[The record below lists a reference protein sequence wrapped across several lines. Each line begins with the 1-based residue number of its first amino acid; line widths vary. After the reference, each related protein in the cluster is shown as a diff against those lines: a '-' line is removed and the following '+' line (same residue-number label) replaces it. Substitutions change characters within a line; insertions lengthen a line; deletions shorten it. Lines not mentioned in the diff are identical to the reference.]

1 MGTHTIAPE
10 NRRGERTQGTTK
22 KSKSKVPSV
31 KASAKQALK
40 PLKRL
45 CNLDTLPPPIA
56 NKSHRVKKLTTNVQN
71 RIKLV
76 EVDEEL
82 ESLKEKIE
90 QYEFLSRYVPENL
103 SKADRRTLAGLNE
116 VALLKEEVLLQ
127 QKRKVLN
134 KKLQG
139 VQFVKNRVFNED
151 NTPPPVEVVLQP
163 HEVQERARRSP
174 VEKTA
179 GSRRV
184 RSRSKSGQSSASA
197 RSKAKAHTY
206 TGLHWSS
213 VFAFRRQSSTSR
225 VARIALCRYNA
236 SKSPIHRVRAFEL
249 YKAGK
254 ISKRQALRYK
264 GVNRIDRVIL
274 SILIKNH
281 ESIDVEEPSTKKRR
295 VSTDEDVFDDNA
307 VSKQVFVKV
316 PMLGRVFKLLYHPQ
330 MELEQIKQ
338 NIASRLSTLSST
350 IRFTLDIA
358 AGGQPPKLSNG
369 TMTLEQYNIK
379 PNDTLRLVSDATAV
393 IGGAKNKKR
402 SFGNPIDVN
411 VESSTDQVK
420 SGKKAKTT
428 TTSSKRKRSEIDDD
442 DSHSESTKSSKSK
455 SSKSSL
461 PVKSKAEVKADTNA
475 RLEKAYS
482 NVKRANKYFGE
493 GEYNKALVKYNR
505 ALIVYK
511 SLDVANVEK
520 VINKVSKCLVQECTN
535 QVTLKLQLAC
545 IEHCIF
551 FAKRSKAY
559 TRMNIARFHFQHATI
574 LLSLMKK
581 DKAVTDNASFVLYH
595 GLLTKSV
602 NHIITAYSSV
612 GKEVQRKVPNMK
624 NDADTL
630 LSMRARSFAYKQS
643 SPFLKLLEGINM
655 KGSLFTAA
663 KRIRRT
669 SQSSNKVEAVLN
681 ELMLLG
687 ESELEPELYEKQF
700 NILIDKLSK
709 TLQRLTKR
717 EINLGNG
724 LSTEHFLFVLMNY
737 ATPACSGWKN
747 GAHKSWIHDR
757 MNTSEGCIS
766 FWLKSVITC
775 LERSSGIE
783 KKGKHDNSC
792 ISLTD
797 RLFWVSDFNTKE
809 YKSEISK
816 ICKKAKIC
824 EDVMHLIP
832 MILLGLKVK
841 YAKMNGHRPSILSTG
856 AETRDKLFDK
866 NGVVIS
872 PDATYTGSVP
882 HSELFMR
889 KDRFLRFYPTIE
901 QQHKCSLVLARFYSP
916 QFYTFSNCTFT
927 EDWTGLGNLSEEEL
941 KKFQEEH
948 DKLMFKIR
956 SKGGMTSSELA
967 QLASALHDVDWN
979 HDDLSPVMQLRFV
992 WCLEHKN
999 RHFMKEK
1006 DKIDEDDFIEFLTK
1020 LHKSRVKGV
1029 KKGGKTT
1036 GEMATLA
1043 SVLDDEEVD
1052 GDYNKLSPEWKLIFE
1067 LHMARKK
1074 IDEDDFIE
1082 FLTKLH
1088 KSRVKGVKKG
1098 GKTTGE
1104 MATLASVLDD
1114 EEVDGDYNKLSPEWK
1129 LIFELHMARKKIDED
1144 EFIDFLNDLRDSC
1157 KKGTKTTNEM
1167 AKLASALHDVKG
1179 DYSKL
1184 SPEWKF
1190 IFELHMA
1197 RKKIDEDA
1205 FIKFMTKLRGSRVK
1219 NSKIGGEM
1227 AKLASVLDDDGGDYN
1242 KLSSEWKFIFE
1253 LHMARK
1259 KIDEKAFIKIL
1270 KELHGSNKKK
1280 GETTGRMA
1288 TLYKKLHKVNW
1299 KPDSTPELRF
1309 AFDLIHAGYNN
1320 RHKDEMNE
1328 KQFIKYLKDW
1338 REKASK
1344 SNSVQSEAKTKA
1356 LSWNSLYI
1364 KKTQEERNLIQP
1376 LKDIIEPVVNSINFA
1391 DSDKLG
1397 GANDKLLEGN
1407 LLTALHKFDKTNP
1420 TNDIKLIEWCSQ
1432 NHSDFQNATTD
1443 KRGTISGTGGKYS
1456 DFDYFNRQ
1464 PYVVTCDSSTLGRG
1478 LVANSRAQ
1486 IEMQV
1491 IIRALLN
1498 ANITHHQKEEYTTT
1512 IKKHMLKL
1520 LKTVVERRSN

>member
-1 MGTHTIAPE
+1 MGERTIKPK
-10 NRRGERTQGTTK
+10 NRRGERHQGAPK

-45 CNLDTLPPPIA
+45 CNLDTLPPKIA
-56 NKSHRVKKLTTNVQN
+56 NKSHQVKKLTTNVQN
-71 RIKLV
+71 RTNLV
-76 EVDEEL
+76 KVDEEL
-82 ESLKEKIE
+82 ESVKETIE

-103 SKADRRTLAGLNE
+103 SKADRRTLAGLNIA
-116 VALLKEEVLLQ
+116 ALLKEEASLQ

-134 KKLQG
+134 KNLQG
-139 VQFVKNRVFNED
+139 VQFAKNRLFNED
-151 NTPPPVEVVLQP
+151 HTPPPVEVVLQP

-184 RSRSKSGQSSASA
+184 RSSSKSGQCSASA

-225 VARIALCRYNA
+225 VARIALCRYSA

-295 VSTDEDVFDDNA
+295 VSTDEDVFDENT

-358 AGGQPPKLSNG
+358 AGGQPPNLSDG

-379 PNDTLRLVSDATAV
+379 PNNTLRLVSDATAV

-455 SSKSSL
+455 SS
-461 PVKSKAEVKADTNA
+461 KSKAEVKADTNA

-630 LSMRARSFAYKQS
+630 LSKRARSFAYKQS

-655 KGSLFTAA
+655 KSSLFTAA

-747 GAHKSWIHDR
+747 SAHKSWIHDR

-797 RLFWVSDFNTKE
+797 RLFWVSDFNNKE
-809 YKSEISK
+809 YKTEISK
-816 ICKKAKIC
+816 ICKKAKIS

-866 NGVVIS
+866 DCVVIS

-882 HSELFMR
+882 HSEFFMR
-889 KDRFLRFYPTIE
+889 KDRFLRFYSTIE
-901 QQHKCSLVLARFYSP
+901 QQHKYSLVLARFYASR
-916 QFYTFSNCTFT
+916 FYTFSNCTFT

-948 DKLMFKIR
+948 KKLMQDIGSR
-956 SKGGMTSSELA
+956 GGKTTAELTK
-967 QLASALHDVDWN
+967 LASALHNVDWN
-979 HDDLSPVMQLRFV
+979 HEDLSPVMQLRFAR
-992 WCLEHKN
+992 CLLHKN
-999 RHFMKEK
+999 RRYQNEEK
-1006 DKIDEDDFIEFLTK
+1006 KFSSRKFIKFLNK
-1020 LHKSRVKGV
+1020 MRASR
-1029 KKGGKTT
+1029 KKGAKTT
-1036 GEMATLA
+1036 NEMATLA
-1043 SVLDDEEVD
+1043 SELD
-1052 GDYNKLSPEWKLIFE
+1052 
-1067 LHMARKK
+1067 
-1074 IDEDDFIE
+1074 
-1082 FLTKLH
+1082 
-1088 KSRVKGVKKG
+1088 
-1098 GKTTGE
+1098 
-1104 MATLASVLDD
+1104 SV
-1114 EEVDGDYNKLSPEWK
+1114 G
-1129 LIFELHMARKKIDED
+1129 R
-1144 EFIDFLNDLRDSC
+1144 
-1157 KKGTKTTNEM
+1157 
-1167 AKLASALHDVKG
+1167 
-1179 DYSKL
+1179 
-1184 SPEWKF
+1184 
-1190 IFELHMA
+1190 
-1197 RKKIDEDA
+1197 
-1205 FIKFMTKLRGSRVK
+1205 
-1219 NSKIGGEM
+1219 
-1227 AKLASVLDDDGGDYN
+1227 DYN
-1242 KLSSEWKFIFE
+1242 KLSSEWKVIFE

-1270 KELHGSNKKK
+1270 KELLGSRKK
-1280 GETTGRMA
+1280 GGKTTGEMH
-1288 TLYKKLHKVNW
+1288 TLAAKLKDANGDYNKLSPEW
-1299 KPDSTPELRF
+1299 KL

-1320 RHKDEMNE
+1320 RHKEEMN
-1328 KQFIKYLKDW
+1328 KDQFIEFLAKINDG
-1338 REKASK
+1338 RSKAGEIGGAVK
-1344 SNSVQSEAKTKA
+1344 SEAKKKA
-1356 LSWNSLYI
+1356 SPWNALYGR
-1364 KKTQEERNLIQP
+1364 KTQDEIDLLNEI
-1376 LKDIIEPVVNSINFA
+1376 KDIIVPVVDSIKFSK
-1391 DSDKLG
+1391 SDKLG
-1397 GANDKLLEGN
+1397 GANDKLLEKN
-1407 LLTALHKFDKTNP
+1407 LRAALLKFDKTNP
-1420 TNDIKLIEWCSQ
+1420 TNVKILSWTYQK
-1432 NHSDFQNATTD
+1432 HSDYQNATTE
-1443 KRGTISGTGGKYS
+1443 KKGAITGSPG
-1456 DFDYFNRQ
+1456 DFAYFRAY
-1464 PYVVTCDSSTLGRG
+1464 YVVTCNSGTLGRG
-1478 LVANSRAQ
+1478 LVARSRAQ
-1486 IEMQV
+1486 IEIQV

-1498 ANITHHQKEEYTTT
+1498 ADITHHKKEEYKAN
-1512 IKKHMLKL
+1512 IKEYMKDMIKM
-1520 LKTVVERRSN
+1520 VVERR

>member
-1 MGTHTIAPE
+1 MGERTIKPK
-10 NRRGERTQGTTK
+10 NRRGERPQGASK

-45 CNLDTLPPPIA
+45 CKHTTLPPKST
-56 NKSHRVKKLTTNVQN
+56 NKSHQVKKLTINVQN

-82 ESLKEKIE
+82 ESVKVKIE

-103 SKADRRTLAGLNE
+103 SKADRRTLAGLNIA
-116 VALLKEEVLLQ
+116 VLLKEEALLQ

-139 VQFVKNRVFNED
+139 VKFAKNMVFNED

-236 SKSPIHRVRAFEL
+236 SKSPIRRVRAFEL

-295 VSTDEDVFDDNA
+295 VSTDEDVFDENA

-316 PMLGRVFKLLYHPQ
+316 SMLGRVFKLLYHPQ

-358 AGGQPPKLSNG
+358 AGGQPPKLCNG

-393 IGGAKNKKR
+393 IGGAKKR
-402 SFGNPIDVN
+402 RFGNPIDVN

-428 TTSSKRKRSEIDDD
+428 TTSSKRKRSEIEDD

-455 SSKSSL
+455 SSKS
-461 PVKSKAEVKADTNA
+461 KAEVADTDA
-475 RLEKAYS
+475 RLEKANS
-482 NVKRANKYFGE
+482 TIERANKYFGE

-520 VINKVSKCLVQECTN
+520 VICKVSKCLVQECTN
-535 QVTLKLQLAC
+535 QDTLKLQLAC

-551 FAKRSKAY
+551 FAKRSEAY
-559 TRMNIARFHFQHATI
+559 SRMNIVRIHFQHATI

-581 DKAVTDNASFVLYH
+581 DKTVTDNASFVLYH
-595 GLLTKSV
+595 GLLTKCV

-612 GKEVQRKVPNMK
+612 GKEAQRKVPNMK
-624 NDADTL
+624 NDADEL
-630 LSMRARSFAYKQS
+630 LSKRARSFTYKQS

-655 KGSLFTAA
+655 KSSLFTAA

-669 SQSSNKVEAVLN
+669 SKSSNKVEAVLN

-797 RLFWVSDFNTKE
+797 RLFWVSDFNTSE
-809 YKSEISK
+809 YKTEISK
-816 ICKKAKIC
+816 ICKKAKIS

-841 YAKMNGHRPSILSTG
+841 YSKMNGHRPSILSTG

-901 QQHKCSLVLARFYSP
+901 QQHKYSLVLARFYSP
-916 QFYTFSNCTFT
+916 QFYTFSECTFA

-948 DKLMFKIR
+948 DKLMQEIR
-956 SKGGMTSSELA
+956 IRGGETTAGLS
-967 QLASALHDVDWN
+967 QLASALHKVNWN
-979 HDDLSPVMQLRFV
+979 HEHLSPEMQLRFAR
-992 WCLEHKN
+992 CLLHKN
-999 RHFMKEK
+999 RRYQNEEK
-1006 DKIDEDDFIEFLTK
+1006 KFSSRKFIKFLTQLRGNRAKGGTTSGKMAALASELDSVGGDYNKLSPESRFIFELNLARKKIDEKKFIKFLNK
-1020 LHKSRVKGV
+1020 LRASRA
-1029 KKGGKTT
+1029 KGGKTS
-1036 GEMATLA
+1036 GKMATLA
-1043 SVLDDEEVD
+1043 SELHSVDNDYNKLSPESRFVFELNLARKKIDEKKFIKFLTQLRGNRVEGGKKGGKKGGNTTGEMSTLANVLNDDKVG

-1067 LHMARKK
+1067 LHMARKEV
-1074 IDEDDFIE
+1074 DEKKFIK
-1082 FLTKLH
+1082 FLNKLRD
-1088 KSRVKGVKKG
+1088 SRLKN

-1104 MATLASVLDD
+1104 MRNLSPILKDAN
-1114 EEVDGDYNKLSPEWK
+1114 GDYNTLSPE
-1129 LIFELHMARKKIDED
+1129 
-1144 EFIDFLNDLRDSC
+1144 
-1157 KKGTKTTNEM
+1157 
-1167 AKLASALHDVKG
+1167 
-1179 DYSKL
+1179 SKL
-1184 SPEWKF
+1184 
-1190 IFELHMA
+1190 
-1197 RKKIDEDA
+1197 
-1205 FIKFMTKLRGSRVK
+1205 
-1219 NSKIGGEM
+1219 
-1227 AKLASVLDDDGGDYN
+1227 
-1242 KLSSEWKFIFE
+1242 
-1253 LHMARK
+1253 
-1259 KIDEKAFIKIL
+1259 
-1270 KELHGSNKKK
+1270 
-1280 GETTGRMA
+1280 
-1288 TLYKKLHKVNW
+1288 
-1299 KPDSTPELRF
+1299 
-1309 AFDLIHAGYNN
+1309 AFDLIHASYNN
-1320 RHKDEMNE
+1320 RHKDEEMNQ
-1328 KQFIKYLKDW
+1328 KQFIKFLLELNTKLVSAG
-1338 REKASK
+1338 EIGGAVKSKAKAKQNGWNTLHIRK
-1344 SNSVQSEAKTKA
+1344 SN
-1356 LSWNSLYI
+1356 
-1364 KKTQEERNLIQP
+1364 EEIELLHE
-1376 LKDIIEPVVNSINFA
+1376 LKDIIEPVVNDINFTKN
-1391 DSDKLG
+1391 DKLG
-1397 GANDKLLEGN
+1397 GANDELLKENLLEV
-1407 LLTALHKFDKTNP
+1407 LRKFDIETP
-1420 TNDIKLIEWCSQ
+1420 TNIISIEFPSQ
-1432 NHSDFQNATTD
+1432 KHPDYKNATKD
-1443 KRGTISGTGGKYS
+1443 KKGSVTGYGREYI
-1456 DFDYFNRQ
+1456 DFDYFKTIT
-1464 PYVVTCDSSTLGRG
+1464 YVVTCNSSTLGIG
-1478 LVANSRAQ
+1478 LSAKSRAQ

-1491 IIRALLN
+1491 ITRTLLN
-1498 ANITHHQKEEYTTT
+1498 AEITHHRESTEAKRKEY
-1512 IKKHMLKL
+1512 LKDL
-1520 LKTVVERRSN
+1520 LKTVVERSC